1 MGRVPCYWPERSFE
15 KYQITHNSRNMKT
28 TITILI
34 AVLALTASANVL
46 PPRDESTE
54 ATSKDPVTTSPV
66 TEPEPVTTSPVTEPE
81 TDSTTT
87 VPESTTTGAAS
98 ISITTSLALL
108 SAIVMSLK

>member
-1 MGRVPCYWPERSFE
+1 
-15 KYQITHNSRNMKT
+15 MKT

-66 TEPEPVTTSPVTEPE
+66 TEPKTTVTVTTKDPVITSPVTEPE

>member
-1 MGRVPCYWPERSFE
+1 MGRVLCYWLERSFE

-81 TDSTTT
+81 P
-87 VPESTTTGAAS
+87 V
-98 ISITTSLALL
+98 TTSPATGPVTT
-108 SAIVMSLK
+108 SPVTEPKT